1 MRQYKKLSKFIIL
14 ISLLMVLFSASSTF
28 AKVTDPP
35 PPPDMS
41 DSQFNP
47 DLGDDWDDDPNISG
61 KEARGALYY
70 FLKCVVHWG
79 FVLV

>member
-1 MRQYKKLSKFIIL
+1 MRRYKKLSKFIIL

-47 DLGDDWDDDPNISG
+47 DLGDDWDDSDGISTAG
-61 KEARGALYY
+61 RYIIVLIHIIQ
-70 FLKCVVHWG
+70 VVSWG
-79 FVLV
+79 HR